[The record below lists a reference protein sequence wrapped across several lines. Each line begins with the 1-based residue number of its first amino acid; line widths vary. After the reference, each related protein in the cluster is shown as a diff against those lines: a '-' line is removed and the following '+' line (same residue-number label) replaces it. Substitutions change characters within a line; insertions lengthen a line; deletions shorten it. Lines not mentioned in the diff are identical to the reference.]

1 MSSKHSTRNNM
12 RRKMVLPVTVIRK
25 SGQERQL
32 AHTLDMTEQS
42 ARLGGLSVLLE
53 PGEIIEIQ
61 RGAVKTRFQVFW
73 MGAPGSAMEGQAGV
87 RATEPGRN
95 IWGIAMPPDE
105 IDVSSPGAVLRKPTA
120 PIKTIAQ
127 ASDKRWH
134 TRFECNGAASVRP
147 ADSDETSFGQVKDIS
162 LGGVYVE
169 TPAPLPVNT
178 LVHVKMKLEGL
189 AVESPGV
196 VRTIYPQ
203 VGMGI
208 SFQRML
214 PENQDRI
221 GDVIETLRR
230 RMTYPKKEREVEVTP
245 QSEQDLANRK
255 QLGSDTPV
263 KEIATACQSLVE
275 DFDMWKETRTE
286 EEIEE
291 LRHALV
297 ELQQKLNPPSP
308 VQHHQHV

>member
-1 MSSKHSTRNNM
+1 M
-12 RRKMVLPVTVIRK
+12 RRKMVLPVTVVRK

-61 RGAVKTRFQVFW
+61 RGAIKTRFQVFW

-87 RATEPGRN
+87 RSMEPGRN
-95 IWGIAMPPDE
+95 VWGIAMPPDE
-105 IDVSSPGAVLRKPTA
+105 QDATAHGAVLRKPIA

-147 ADSDETSFGQVKDIS
+147 ADSEETSFGQVKDIS

-169 TPAPLPVNT
+169 TPTPLPVNT
-178 LVHVKMKLEGL
+178 LVHVKMKVEGV
-189 AVESPGV
+189 AVETPGV

-208 SFQRML
+208 SFQKML
-214 PENQDRI
+214 PDNQDKI

-230 RMTYPKKEREVEVTP
+230 RMTYPKKEREVEVAP
-245 QSEQDLANRK
+245 PSEQDLANRK

-263 KEIATACQSLVE
+263 TEIAVAFQSLE
-275 DFDMWKETRTE
+275 HGFDVWKETRTE
-286 EEIEE
+286 EEIQE

-297 ELQQKLNPPSP
+297 ELQQKLKPPSV
-308 VQHHQHV
+308 VQHHHHA